1 MPHPRIFIFLK
12 FNLTFNKNLVS
23 FIKKED
29 FMIKK
34 APLSLLVSI
43 FCIYSSLPSAA
54 MNDQEELRTM
64 AQIIPKQNSFSH
76 ETVQSL
82 KKMMLFRQ
90 LPAEMKGHEFV
101 GYGFIDNESQQV
113 SHFLSQASH
122 LTTLN
127 LSGNNFTSE
136 SLPHIFQAINNH
148 PGLTEL
154 DVSSNS
160 LNDEGGKRL
169 LEFIKYKPDI
179 KILKY

>member
-1 MPHPRIFIFLK
+1 
-12 FNLTFNKNLVS
+12 
-23 FIKKED
+23 
-29 FMIKK
+29 
-34 APLSLLVSI
+34 
-43 FCIYSSLPSAA
+43 
-54 MNDQEELRTM
+54 M
-64 AQIIPKQNSFSH
+64 AQIILKQNSFSD

-82 KKMMLFRQ
+82 KKLMVLRQ

-101 GYGFIDNESQQV
+101 SCCFRDNESQQV
-113 SHFLSQASH
+113 SYFLSQASH

-127 LSGNNFTSE
+127 LSENNFTSE
-136 SLPHIFQAINNH
+136 SLPHIFQAINHH

-169 LEFIKYKPDI
+169 LEFIKNKPNI